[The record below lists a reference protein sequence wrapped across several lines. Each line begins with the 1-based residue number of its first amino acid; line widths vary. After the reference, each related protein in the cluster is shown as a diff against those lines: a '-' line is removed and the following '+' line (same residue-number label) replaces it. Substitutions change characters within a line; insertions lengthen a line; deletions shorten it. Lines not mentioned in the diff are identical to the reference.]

1 MKRFILYRQRSVLC
15 NVADTKHFGGKTWK
29 SVSHKSRRPLYIV
42 IYIYTHSRR
51 ERRCD
56 ARAGWGR
63 LGWRSTSGAGCRK
76 SFKELGTLFSIN
88 MYSFAICHSYVSY
101 NHKLFCL
108 VSWSPFF
115 LCQKQKMKGWC
126 TWHRIKLELR
136 GLPLLP
142 EALLQRRGFETMA
155 TSVVCLFVLL
165 FCSVTSLLC
174 IGDGN
179 YN

>member
-1 MKRFILYRQRSVLC
+1 MLLTQSTL
-15 NVADTKHFGGKTWK
+15 GGKRGSLFPINHAGPCTL
-29 SVSHKSRRPLYIV
+29 LY
-42 IYIYTHSRR
+42 IYIYSRR

-108 VSWSPFF
+108 VS
-115 LCQKQKMKGWC
+115 
-126 TWHRIKLELR
+126 
-136 GLPLLP
+136 
-142 EALLQRRGFETMA
+142 
-155 TSVVCLFVLL
+155 
-165 FCSVTSLLC
+165 
-174 IGDGN
+174 
-179 YN
+179 